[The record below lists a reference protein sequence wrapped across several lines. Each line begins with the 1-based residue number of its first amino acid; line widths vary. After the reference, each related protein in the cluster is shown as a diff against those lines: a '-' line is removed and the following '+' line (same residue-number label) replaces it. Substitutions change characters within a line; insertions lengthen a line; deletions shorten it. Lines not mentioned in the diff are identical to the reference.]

1 MSELRLSRRMSG
13 QFLHTE
19 DVAEM
24 LGVSTR
30 TVAEWTR
37 TRSVPMRKIA
47 GARRVFFVP
56 AEVHEWVDAGG
67 GLELV
72 VEEQPRGGLVVKP
85 RAAA

>member
-1 MSELRLSRRMSG
+1 MTG
-13 QFLHTE
+13 PFLHTE
-19 DVAEM
+19 GVAEM

-47 GARRVFFVP
+47 GVRRVFFDP
-56 AEVHEWVDAGG
+56 EEVREWVDAGG

-72 VEEQPRGGLVVKP
+72 IEEQPRGGLVVKP
-85 RAAA
+85 KREGVA

>member
-1 MSELRLSRRMSG
+1 MSG

-19 DVAEM
+19 GVAEM

-47 GARRVFFVP
+47 GVRRVFFDP
-56 AEVHEWVDAGG
+56 EEVREWVDAGG

-72 VEEQPRGGLVVKP
+72 IEEKPRGGLVVRPK
-85 RAAA
+85 RAEGVAA

>member
-1 MSELRLSRRMSG
+1 MSG

-19 DVAEM
+19 EVAEM

-47 GARRVFFVP
+47 GVRRVFFDP
-56 AEVHEWVDAGG
+56 DEVREWVDAGG

-72 VEEQPRGGLVVKP
+72 VEEQARGGLVVKP
-85 RAAA
+85 KRADGVAA